1 VTPQPAPAE
10 ADFVG
15 PSPLRAELL
24 SERGRHAVCSLS
36 AYRYQVR
43 KRSPRIVVHGAD
55 YIRYAGHAPRPL
67 EWPRNNGPMTRPSPS
82 QQRRVSVLTE
92 LSRPD
97 CEALLARNMVGRIA
111 FADRAHVDIVPI
123 SYVFME
129 GWLYARADAPMRTAI
144 RRNRWVAVEVAEVRD
159 VRRWQSV
166 VVRGACYPVRGTGSP
181 TGDAAAARG
190 VDLLRAK
197 VPSIVPAGIDTPPA
211 AIIYRIHADQ
221 VTGLQAAPTRSSRT
235 LLARSFD
242 ERTSADGV
250 DRA

>member
-1 VTPQPAPAE
+1 
-10 ADFVG
+10 
-15 PSPLRAELL
+15 
-24 SERGRHAVCSLS
+24 
-36 AYRYQVR
+36 
-43 KRSPRIVVHGAD
+43 
-55 YIRYAGHAPRPL
+55 
-67 EWPRNNGPMTRPSPS
+67 MTRPSPS

-211 AIIYRIHADQ
+211 AIIYRIHADH

>member
-1 VTPQPAPAE
+1 
-10 ADFVG
+10 
-15 PSPLRAELL
+15 
-24 SERGRHAVCSLS
+24 
-36 AYRYQVR
+36 
-43 KRSPRIVVHGAD
+43 
-55 YIRYAGHAPRPL
+55 
-67 EWPRNNGPMTRPSPS
+67 MM
-82 QQRRVSVLTE
+82 
-92 LSRPD
+92 SRPE
-97 CEALLARNMVGRIA
+97 CEALLARNLVGRIA

-123 SYVFME
+123 SYVFTE

-159 VRRWQSV
+159 VRRWRSV

-197 VPSIVPAGIDTPPA
+197 VPPIAAAGIDTGVA

-221 VTGLQAAPTRSSRT
+221 VTGLSAAPSRSSRT

-242 ERTSADGV
+242 EGTSADRV
-250 DRA
+250 EHA

>member
-1 VTPQPAPAE
+1 
-10 ADFVG
+10 
-15 PSPLRAELL
+15 
-24 SERGRHAVCSLS
+24 
-36 AYRYQVR
+36 
-43 KRSPRIVVHGAD
+43 
-55 YIRYAGHAPRPL
+55 
-67 EWPRNNGPMTRPSPS
+67 MTRPSPS

-166 VVRGACYPVRGTGSP
+166 VVRGAC
-181 TGDAAAARG
+181 
-190 VDLLRAK
+190 
-197 VPSIVPAGIDTPPA
+197 
-211 AIIYRIHADQ
+211 
-221 VTGLQAAPTRSSRT
+221 
-235 LLARSFD
+235 
-242 ERTSADGV
+242 
-250 DRA
+250 

>member
-1 VTPQPAPAE
+1 
-10 ADFVG
+10 
-15 PSPLRAELL
+15 
-24 SERGRHAVCSLS
+24 
-36 AYRYQVR
+36 
-43 KRSPRIVVHGAD
+43 
-55 YIRYAGHAPRPL
+55 
-67 EWPRNNGPMTRPSPS
+67 MTRPPPS
-82 QQRRVSVLTE
+82 QQRRVSVLTV

-181 TGDAAAARG
+181 TGDASAARG

-242 ERTSADGV
+242 ERTSADSV
-250 DRA
+250 ERA